1 MIDAHLAK
9 RATVALDTYVVDCAW
24 SSDGAALAI
33 AGGEGAV
40 LLVNRATAD
49 PEVRKL
55 GEHALGTLAVAWQPR
70 SSIIASSG
78 QDGAVMLWNAAA
90 AVPAQLLTKGR
101 AWTEHLAYAPHGML
115 ATATGKTLHLW
126 SREGDRFA
134 ELAPHASSIAA
145 LAWDA
150 SGRELAAAT
159 NRAMWVHRIEPP
171 PLASQAH
178 EVPSACLTAAFSP
191 NGRMLASGMQ
201 DGAVHLWYRGTTRD
215 SHMRGYGARVALTC
229 WSANSRQLA
238 TSAGSEI
245 VVWDC
250 GGKGPEGSTP
260 LELAAHTDRIDCLA
274 YQPGGPWLASGGRD
288 WRVALWWPGKAAP
301 PVDVQPCAAEVSVLR
316 WSPDGRFLAV
326 GERGGQLSCYELVT
340 KSASRAR

>member
-9 RATVALDTYVVDCAW
+9 RASIALDTYIVDCVW
-24 SSDGAALAI
+24 SGDSVAV

-40 LLVNRATAD
+40 LLVSRATAN

-55 GEHALGTLAVAWQPR
+55 GEHALGTLAIAWQPG
-70 SSIIASSG
+70 SGTIASSG
-78 QDGAVMLWNAAA
+78 QDGTVMLWNADASI
-90 AVPAQLLTKGR
+90 PARQLNSGR
-101 AWTEHLAYAPHGML
+101 TWTEHLSYAPDGKL
-115 ATATGKTLHLW
+115 AAATGKTIDLW
-126 SREGDRFA
+126 SREADRIG
-134 ELAPHASSIAA
+134 ELAPHASSVAA
-145 LAWDA
+145 IAWDA

-171 PLASQAH
+171 PLASQAF

-201 DGAVHLWYRGTTRD
+201 DGAVHLWYRTTGRD
-215 SHMRGYGARVALTC
+215 SHMRGYGARVPLTQ
-229 WSANSRQLA
+229 WSANSRHLA
-238 TSAGSEI
+238 TSAGSQI

-260 LELAAHTDRIDCLA
+260 LELQAHTDRIDCLA

-288 WRVALWWPGKAAP
+288 WRVALWWPGKAEL

-326 GERGGQLSCYELVT
+326 GERGGQLSFYALVT
-340 KSASRAR
+340 KSVNPAR

>member
-9 RATVALDTYVVDCAW
+9 RASVALDTYVVDCAW
-24 SSDGAALAI
+24 SSDTAALAV

-40 LLVNRATAD
+40 LLVELATANAK
-49 PEVRKL
+49 VRKL

-70 SSIIASSG
+70 SGAIASSG
-78 QDGAVMLWNAAA
+78 QDGAIMLWNADA
-90 AVPAQLLTKGR
+90 AVPAKLLTKGR
-101 AWTEHLAYAPHGML
+101 AWTEHLAYAPHGRL
-115 ATATGKTLHLW
+115 AAATGKTLHLW
-126 SREGDRFA
+126 SREGD
-134 ELAPHASSIAA
+134 LIGGPAPHATSIAA
-145 LAWDA
+145 IAWDP

-159 NRAMWVHRIEPP
+159 NRAMWVHRIEPL
-171 PLASQAH
+171 PLAAQAY
-178 EVPSACLTAAFSP
+178 EVPSACLTAAYSP

-201 DGAVHLWYRGTTRD
+201 DGAVHLWYRGTARD
-215 SHMRGYGARVALTC
+215 SHMRGYGTRVALTQ
-229 WSANSRQLA
+229 WSSNSRLLA
-238 TSAGSEI
+238 TSAGSQI

-274 YQPGGPWLASGGRD
+274 YQPGGPWLVSGGRD
-288 WRVALWWPGKAAP
+288 WRVALWWPGKAAL
-301 PVDVQPCAAEVSVLR
+301 PVDVQSCASEVSVLR